1 MKYTFLLLLTFEL
14 FACSSKPTGPHVIYL
29 DKLDHQGTVAVN
41 DQYGPGYYRYALIGN
56 TPNSPDSLRQIIL
69 KYVDS
74 TVNNEDV
81 EKKYI
86 RYFIQFYRLSD
97 NTKSYIKGKED
108 FWDIHND
115 INQELQ
121 DYLGE
126 YRYERCKDDS
136 THGLWTLEV
145 AGKRDTLENKCNR

>member
-1 MKYTFLLLLTFEL
+1 MKYTVLLLLTFEL
-14 FACSSKPTGPHVIYL
+14 FACSSKPAGPHVIYL
-29 DKLDHQGTVAVN
+29 DKLDHQGTVDVN
-41 DQYGPGYYRYALIGN
+41 GQYGPGYYRYALIDHPP
-56 TPNSPDSLRQIIL
+56 TSPDSLRQIIL
-69 KYVDS
+69 QYADS
-74 TVNNEDV
+74 TVNNKDV

-126 YRYERCKDDS
+126 YRYERCKGDS
-136 THGLWTLEV
+136 IQGLWTLE
-145 AGKRDTLENKCNR
+145 AGSKRDTLENKCNQ